1 MKLSDE
7 GAIARQCWLDI
18 PNHFENVELD
28 EYVVMPNHVH
38 GIIIIKGHV
47 GVQYIEP
54 QRIEPR
60 RNKFQHIIPG
70 SLGSI
75 IRSYKASVTR
85 QCRRAGLVLFRWQR
99 NYYEHIVRDEKDFRR
114 IQEYIH
120 YNPFKWS
127 LEKENLSYKDRRG
140 SIY

>member
-1 MKLSDE
+1 VFGEIVDGQMKLSGE

-18 PNHFENVELD
+18 PKHFENTELD
-28 EYVVMPNHVH
+28 EYVVMPNHMH
-38 GIIIIKGHV
+38 GIIIIKDHV

-54 QRIEPR
+54 LPG
-60 RNKFQHIIPG
+60 KFQHVIRQ

-75 IRSYKASVTR
+75 IRTYKASVTR
-85 QCRRAGLVLFRWQR
+85 QCRRAGLVLFHWQR
-99 NYYEHIVRDEKDFRR
+99 NYYEHIIRGEKDFRK

-127 LEKENLSYKDRRG
+127 LDEENLSY
-140 SIY
+140 